1 MQCQKIP
8 GAEHGLFPDAKPKF
22 NNFDMLKGG
31 WVQEEKKKKKTDTQ
45 AAANTC
51 GCSTARR
58 SGARQLSGINST
70 LHWFPNVSFVNFNN
84 KRSN

>member
-31 WVQEEKKKKKTDTQ
+31 WVQEEKKKKKQTHRLQLIPGVAQQQEDQ
-45 AAANTC
+45 ALDSFQALTVL
-51 GCSTARR
+51 ST
-58 SGARQLSGINST
+58 G
-70 LHWFPNVSFVNFNN
+70 FPMFLL
-84 KRSN
+84 